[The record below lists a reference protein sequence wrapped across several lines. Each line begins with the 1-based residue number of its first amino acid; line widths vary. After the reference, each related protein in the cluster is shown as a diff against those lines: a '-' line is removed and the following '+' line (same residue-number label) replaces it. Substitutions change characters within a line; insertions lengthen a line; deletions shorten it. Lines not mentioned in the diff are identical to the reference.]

1 MSIWIQDL
9 WPESVKNTGYI
20 KNSFLIY
27 LISIIVKYIYK
38 NSDNIIAQSK
48 PFKRSISKYTN
59 KQVKIIENSHFNIQ
73 KRLIFQKR

>member
-38 NSDNIIAQSK
+38 NSDNIIAQSNHSK
-48 PFKRSISKYTN
+48 EVYLSIQINKSKLL
-59 KQVKIIENSHFNIQ
+59 ENSHFNIQ
-73 KRLIFQKR
+73 KKD